1 MKDSSNKKSLFKL
14 SVEES
19 TINKDLEREAKAKQM
34 ENIFS
39 SLDAMFA
46 PADMP
51 SVPSLD
57 IDKEDTSISTSKKDS
72 STDVPPVESTT
83 NDNQSDISPSVD
95 KPKKGNLFDEIASFS
110 KDMPRIESLHS
121 TASSIFSISKDIE
134 QEKQPFSSNI
144 EEAPQSIKVIECDES
159 VKYIS
164 EKWSET
170 PCGIIECQVPHIGA
184 TYLEM
189 HSERDSIIVFPD
201 ESEAYRNSKKYSNS
215 LYVSKEI
222 GEEDISDY
230 IQKQSRH
237 KFIVTPNSASKL
249 LYQLSKEGQEEDV
262 VKKYFFMV
270 KDMEQ
275 LQAESTYK
283 ADNGKVLDFYLEFP
297 KDKRCIYTTDYR
309 AFTHPVLKSEEV
321 HVIKWKNLPKRNIKV
336 TSCSNII
343 GALKEAIEKLP
354 ANDKVL
360 VVYTSIQQARLAIL
374 NLKKDMQK
382 ECCIWCM
389 EFNRDEAGE
398 FFKTIG
404 KSKSLPKRI
413 TFLTVKHFNQQVK
426 GKCHL
431 ITVSDTSKGS
441 TLLSIK
447 DMVKTYDLCNPAN
460 ILSDTVIYNKAVCY
474 WQWDMEINT
483 LVGRAGKIVKLLNT
497 ADELSE
503 GDKSLERL
511 FSIVST
517 TLRNNATGRIRG
529 RLPNIRLIR
538 KDSWEKGSVAYMNID
553 SLLLRTNL
561 CQTYYSKPTA
571 LAKALKELYSIT
583 SSGPNNNEGIPEIQK
598 EIEKQE
604 KKRRNDKKLQ
614 ERIAILDEILEL
626 HTKGKLDKE
635 YLNEKSERGSSNH
648 KKVYQEVA
656 RLYLYMGTE
665 ELIDNLKRIGSGN
678 SIGFNNFNNKVIYWS
693 LAENHP
699 LKLSVNEA
707 FKVGEKYTNA
717 EIREKMNSI
726 IQYHFHRDWSEN
738 TRKPITLF
746 KCFFETER
754 PKREYIIRS
763 ELSFM
768 CHKDRID
775 KGEDDLLKLFI
786 ISDAQ
791 TNKKSKKPQSGK
803 SLLPLEKKEK

>member
-51 SVPSLD
+51 SVSSLN
-57 IDKEDTSISTSKKDS
+57 IDKEDTSISTSKKGS

-159 VKYIS
+159 VRYIS

-170 PCGIIECQVPHIGA
+170 PCGIIECQVHHIGA

-201 ESEAYRNSKKYSNS
+201 ESRAFECSKEYSNS
-215 LYVSKEI
+215 LYVNE
-222 GEEDISDY
+222 GTNISDY
-230 IQKQSRH
+230 IQKHSRY
-237 KFIVTPNSASKL
+237 KFIVTPQSAGEL
-249 LYQLSKEGQEEDV
+249 LKQLSKDGQDEEV
-262 VKKYFFMV
+262 RKRYFFMV

-275 LQAESTYK
+275 LQKESTYK
-283 ADNGKVLDFYLEFP
+283 VENGKVLDFYLKFP

-321 HVIKWKNLPKRNIKV
+321 HIIKWKNLPKRNIKV

-354 ANDKVL
+354 AKDKVL
-360 VVYTSIQQARLAIL
+360 VVYFSIQQARLAIL

-382 ECCIWCM
+382 ECCIWCR

-398 FFKTIG
+398 FFKAIG

-413 TFLTVKHFNQQVK
+413 AFLTVKHFNQQVK

-460 ILSDTVIYNKAVCY
+460 ILSDTVIHNKAVCY
-474 WQWDMEINT
+474 KQWGMEINV
-483 LVGRAGKIVKLLNT
+483 LVERAEKIVKLLNT

-503 GDKSLERL
+503 GDNSLVKL
-511 FSIVST
+511 FSIVGT
-517 TLRNNATGRIRG
+517 ILRNKATGRIRG

-538 KDSWEKGSVAYMNID
+538 KDYWGKYSAAYMKID
-553 SLLLRTNL
+553 SLLLRVNL
-561 CQTYYSKPTA
+561 SNTYYSKPTA

-583 SSGPNNNEGIPEIQK
+583 SSESNNNERIPEIQQ
-598 EIEKQE
+598 EIEQQE
-604 KKRRNDKKLQ
+604 KKRWNDKRLQ
-614 ERIAILDEILEL
+614 ERMAILDEILKL
-626 HTKGKLDKE
+626 HIENKLTQE
-635 YLNEKSERGSSNH
+635 YLNNVSKKGNSLHR
-648 KKVYQEVA
+648 KVYEEVA
-656 RLYLYMGTE
+656 KLYSYIGAE
-665 ELIDNLKRIGSGN
+665 ELIDNLKHIESGN

-693 LAENHP
+693 LVDNHP
-699 LKLSVNEA
+699 LRLSVNEA

-717 EIREKMNSI
+717 EIREKMNPI

-768 CHKDRID
+768 CHKNRID

-791 TNKKSKKPQSGK
+791 ANKKSKKPQSGK

>member
-1 MKDSSNKKSLFKL
+1 MKGNSNKKSLFKL
-14 SVEES
+14 SVGGN
-19 TINKDLEREAKAKQM
+19 TTDKDLEREAKAKQM
-34 ENIFS
+34 EDIFS
-39 SLDAMFA
+39 SLDVMFA

-57 IDKEDTSISTSKKDS
+57 IDKEGTSNSTSKKDS
-72 STDVPPVESTT
+72 STDVLPVESTT
-83 NDNQSDISPSVD
+83 NSNKSDTSPALEKS
-95 KPKKGNLFDEIASFS
+95 KKSNLFDEIASFS
-110 KDMPRIESLHS
+110 KDIPRIEALHS

-134 QEKQPFSSNI
+134 QEKQPLSSKI
-144 EEAPQSIKVIECDES
+144 EKVPPSIKVIECDES
-159 VKYIS
+159 VRCIS
-164 EKWSET
+164 EIWNET

-189 HSERDSIIVFPD
+189 CSDRDSIIVFPD

-237 KFIVTPNSASKL
+237 KFIVTPNSAGKL

-283 ADNGKVLDFYLEFP
+283 ADNGKVLDFYLKFP
-297 KDKRCIYTTDYR
+297 KGKRCIYTTDYR
-309 AFTHPVLKSEEV
+309 AFTHPVLNNEEV

-336 TSCSNII
+336 ISCSNII

-354 ANDKVL
+354 AKDKVL

-374 NLKKDMQK
+374 NLKEDMQK
-382 ECCIWCM
+382 ECCIWCR
-389 EFNRDEAGE
+389 EFNREAAGE
-398 FFKTIG
+398 FFKAIG
-404 KSKSLPKRI
+404 ESKSLTKRI
-413 TFLTVKHFNQQVK
+413 TFLGIKHFNQQVK
-426 GKCHL
+426 SKCHL

-441 TLLSIK
+441 TLLSVK
-447 DMVKTYDLCNPAN
+447 DLVKTYDLCNPVN
-460 ILSDTVIYNKAVCY
+460 VLSDTVIHNKAFCY
-474 WQWDMEINT
+474 RQWNIEIKI
-483 LVGRAGKIVKLLNT
+483 LVERAEKIVKLLNT
-497 ADELSE
+497 SDELSE
-503 GDKSLERL
+503 GDASLKRL
-511 FSIVST
+511 FSIVVT
-517 TLRNNATGRIRG
+517 TLRNKATGRIIG

-538 KDSWEKGSVAYMNID
+538 KDCWDKYSAAYMNID

-561 CQTYYSKPTA
+561 CQTCYNNLTSLGK
-571 LAKALKELYSIT
+571 LLKELYGIA
-583 SSGPNNNEGIPEIQK
+583 SSNSNNDEEIPEAQQ

-614 ERIAILDEILEL
+614 ERIAILDKILKL
-626 HTKGKLDKE
+626 HAEGKLDKE
-635 YLNEKSERGSSNH
+635 HLNDERGKGSSIH
-648 KKVYQEVA
+648 RKVYEEVA
-656 RLYLYMGTE
+656 KLYSYMGTE
-665 ELIDNLKRIGSGN
+665 ELIDNLKHIESGN
-678 SIGFNNFNNKVIYWS
+678 RIGFNNFNNKVIYWS
-693 LAENHP
+693 LVENHP
-699 LKLSVNEA
+699 LRLSVNEA

-717 EIREKMNSI
+717 EIREKMKPI

-738 TRKPITLF
+738 SRKPITLF

-754 PKREYIIRS
+754 PKKEYIIRS
-763 ELSFM
+763 ELSFK
-768 CHKDRID
+768 CHKDRIE
-775 KGEDDLLKLFI
+775 KSEDDLLKLFI

-803 SLLPLEKKEK
+803 SLLSLKEK

>member
-19 TINKDLEREAKAKQM
+19 TINKDWKREAKAKQM

-39 SLDAMFA
+39 SLDAMFV

-51 SVPSLD
+51 SVLSLN

-83 NDNQSDISPSVD
+83 NDNKSDTSPALD

-110 KDMPRIESLHS
+110 KDMPKIESLYS
-121 TASSIFSISKDIE
+121 TASSIFSISKNVE

-144 EEAPQSIKVIECDES
+144 EEASQSIKVIECDES

-170 PCGIIECQVPHIGA
+170 PCGIIECLVPHIGA

-189 HSERDSIIVFPD
+189 CSDRDSIIVFPD

-215 LYVSKEI
+215 LYVSKET

-237 KFIVTPNSASKL
+237 KFIVTPQSAGEL
-249 LYQLSKEGQEEDV
+249 LKQLSKDGQDEEV
-262 VKKYFFMV
+262 RKRYFFMV

-275 LQAESTYK
+275 LQKESTYK
-283 ADNGKVLDFYLEFP
+283 VENGNILELYLKFP

-321 HVIKWKNLPKRNIKV
+321 HIIKWKNLPKRNIKV
-336 TSCSNII
+336 ISCSNII

-374 NLKKDMQK
+374 NLKKDIQK

-404 KSKSLPKRI
+404 KSLPKRI
-413 TFLTVKHFNQQVK
+413 TFLTVKYFNQQVK

-474 WQWDMEINT
+474 WQWDMEINM

-511 FSIVST
+511 FSIVNT
-517 TLRNNATGRIRG
+517 TLKNKATGRIRG

-538 KDSWEKGSVAYMNID
+538 KDSWKKDSVAYMNID

-626 HTKGKLDKE
+626 HKE
-635 YLNEKSERGSSNH
+635 GNIRMEELKEECKRGSSH
-648 KKVYQEVA
+648 HRKVCKEVA
-656 RLYLYMGTE
+656 KLYPYMDTE
-665 ELIDNLKRIGSGN
+665 ELINNLKHIDSGN
-678 SIGFNNFNNKVIYWS
+678 RIGFNNFNNKVIYWS

-699 LKLSVNEA
+699 LRLSVNEA

-717 EIREKMNSI
+717 EIRKKMNPI

-763 ELSFM
+763 ELSFK

-775 KGEDDLLKLFI
+775 KSEDDLLKLFI
-786 ISDAQ
+786 ISDTQ
-791 TNKKSKKPQSGK
+791 TNKKSKKPQSEK
-803 SLLPLEKKEK
+803 S